1 MTVGMAHLS
10 RRTNRVNLKTTTRQV
25 DGITV
30 VDVSGRI
37 ILGEETKLLRET
49 IQRLIGAGQNDIILD
64 LGEVSFIDS
73 AGIGELVSA
82 FTSVRNRGGE
92 LKLLKLTRR
101 VRDVLQITKLYTVFD
116 IRDDE
121 AAAIKSFQTKKNIA
135 LSVA

>member
-1 MTVGMAHLS
+1 M
-10 RRTNRVNLKTTTRQV
+10 NLKTTTRQV
-25 DGITV
+25 DGIAV

-121 AAAIKSFQTKKNIA
+121 AAAIKSFQARMNVA
-135 LSVA
+135 VSVA

>member
-1 MTVGMAHLS
+1 M
-10 RRTNRVNLKTTTRQV
+10 NLRIKTRQV
-25 DGITV
+25 DGVAV
-30 VDVSGRI
+30 VDVSGRV

-49 IQRLIGAGQNDIILD
+49 IQSLLGEGQKEVLLN

-92 LKLLKLTRR
+92 LKLLNLTRR
-101 VRDVLQITKLYTVFD
+101 VRDVLQITKLYTVFE

-121 AAAIKSFQTKKNIA
+121 AASIKSFQTKKNIA
-135 LSVA
+135 RSVA